1 MNTLDNPTKA
11 LEVKNMPGKG
21 NKKGLGPKETPEQML
36 ERLEKKLQ
44 DKGLPA
50 AAKVI
55 IQQQID
61 DLKGVER
68 KASPEEE
75 RNAAM
80 ALAAEAAAAAQGAA
94 GGGGG
99 DDARREDILAAL
111 AFVKEVEREA
121 AEVVAAAAAAAKA
134 AYKVVKDKSD
144 ALTSAQRSKIR
155 AITFSVEYGPL
166 GRQSAESMKHDEAE
180 RALERARTWA
190 KETVEKA
197 QADVDAVRA
206 GKPYAAVLEE
216 REAVRRQSEQPA
228 KTPEE
233 LAAEKLAYRK
243 AMAEFAAERE
253 RDASDLKAA
262 TVWQAATRL
271 GPRPSVL
278 DYDSK
283 LLSAYRTAMAAAAA
297 AAPSGSSAE

>member
-1 MNTLDNPTKA
+1 MNTSGNPTKA
-11 LEVKNMPGKG
+11 LGVNMPGKG

-99 DDARREDILAAL
+99 DDARREDILAAQAYVTELKRQAKEAEAPVL
-111 AFVKEVEREA
+111 AEMLAAGEA
-121 AEVVAAAAAAAKA
+121 AEAENKA
-134 AYKVVKDKSD
+134 RKGPSKS
-144 ALTSAQRSKIR
+144 TGISFR
-155 AITFSVEYGPL
+155 AIPGEGVRVTLSRADRRSVE
-166 GRQSAESMKHDEAE
+166 AETALKQVRILWTE
-180 RALERARTWA
+180 R
-190 KETVEKA
+190 VEKA
-197 QADVDAVRA
+197 QADLDAVRA
-206 GKPYAAVLEE
+206 GRPYAAVLEE
-216 REAVRRQSEQPA
+216 REAVRRQSEQPT

-233 LAAEKLAYRK
+233 VAAEKLAYRK
-243 AMAEFAAERE
+243 AMVEFAAERE

-271 GPRPSVL
+271 GPRPNVL

-283 LLSAYRTAMAAAAA
+283 LLSAYRAAMAAAAA

>member
-1 MNTLDNPTKA
+1 
-11 LEVKNMPGKG
+11 
-21 NKKGLGPKETPEQML
+21 ML

-50 AAKVI
+50 AAKEM
-55 IQQQID
+55 IQKQID

-121 AEVVAAAAAAAKA
+121 AEVVSAAAAEAKA

-144 ALTSAQRSKIR
+144 ALTPAQRSKIR

-216 REAVRRQSEQPA
+216 REAVRRQNQAPEPESKEGFRQKVRESLARGELRQQEVDAAIAWA
-228 KTPEE
+228 KTQPEIWKQVYSVHDTPTE
-233 LAAEKLAYRK
+233 NKLIALHKQALA
-243 AMAEFAAERE
+243 
-253 RDASDLKAA
+253 
-262 TVWQAATRL
+262 Q
-271 GPRPSVL
+271 
-278 DYDSK
+278 
-283 LLSAYRTAMAAAAA
+283 AA

>member
-1 MNTLDNPTKA
+1 MNTSGNPTKA

-21 NKKGLGPKETPEQML
+21 NNKKGLGPKETPEQML

-80 ALAAEAAAAAQGAA
+80 ALAAEAAAAAQAAA

-99 DDARREDILAAL
+99 DDARREDILAAQAYVTELKRQAKEAEAPVL
-111 AFVKEVEREA
+111 AEMLAAGEA
-121 AEVVAAAAAAAKA
+121 AEAENKARKGPSTARISFRAIPGEGVGVSLSRADRRDMEAQTALKQVRILWSERVAKA
-134 AYKVVKDKSD
+134 N
-144 ALTSAQRSKIR
+144 
-155 AITFSVEYGPL
+155 
-166 GRQSAESMKHDEAE
+166 
-180 RALERARTWA
+180 
-190 KETVEKA
+190 
-197 QADVDAVRA
+197 ADLDAVRA
-206 GKPYAAVLEE
+206 GRPYAAVLEE
-216 REAVRRQSEQPA
+216 RAAEERQSEQPA

-233 LAAEKLAYRK
+233 VAAEKLAYRK
-243 AMAEFAAERE
+243 AMAEFAAERD

-271 GPRPSVL
+271 GPRPNVL

-283 LLSAYRTAMAAAAA
+283 LLAAYRAAMAAAA